1 MLNLF
6 IKNTALVGINTI
18 CGDID
23 KNKDKIQ
30 KAIAQAK
37 SLNKTYIFF
46 PQMTIS
52 GLNIKD
58 LFFIKSFATLCTK
71 AFLDIQKNLD
81 ANITVGLGL
90 PLLDTNGI
98 IHEGYIVFNKDKI
111 ISIDILDTDIQN
123 KIQKAFKFTKIN
135 DSDKF
140 LYDICTYNK
149 QDNLVFVGLETF
161 DFKLSNHTLDVG
173 DTSLTYKVF
182 GSQSFVQ
189 DATDFTINPIA
200 QVTNHD
206 SVYIYNAI
214 LASIATSLVL
224 NINLLGNENGANIY
238 EGQCFFYKDGKVLA
252 YNLPL
257 SFKDFVICSLDES
270 VKDNLNEYESVF
282 KAIALGLFDYM
293 LKTYSK
299 GYVVSLSGGADSSVC
314 ASAVIAAHAYALSEL
329 GEEYF
334 LKMAS
339 VGLNFNKDLFDGDV
353 EKYIKNIVAKE
364 VLTVVYQATKN
375 SSQKTYNMFKGLA
388 DDLGAKAY
396 NWDVTKS
403 IESYVE
409 TVQSVNKDY
418 KLTFEDNDLAMQN
431 IQARSRLPGLWLLTN
446 VENKLLIA
454 TSNRSEGVVGY
465 CTLDG
470 DTAGSISPIGTV
482 PKSYLLKLIEYI
494 ATHGLHLSNGQ
505 TFSIKELYPLCI
517 TAPTAE
523 LRPGFNQTDESDLMP
538 YPLLDLLTKLFYE
551 KHLSPSQMLVYLKN
565 DAYAMSLNRDFKAD
579 IKRFLTLCF
588 RAQWKRERLAPA
600 FSSCKSNNFA
610 LPVLNGALKAFL
622 DDLDKA

>member
-1 MLNLF
+1 MLDLF

-23 KNKDKIQ
+23 KNKDKILR
-30 KAIAQAK
+30 AISEAK
-37 SLNKTYIFF
+37 SLNKTNIFF

-58 LFFIKSFATLCTK
+58 LFFIKSFVTLCTK
-71 AFLDIQKNLD
+71 AFLDIQKKLD

-98 IHEGYIVFNKDKI
+98 IHEGYIVFNKDRI
-111 ISIDILDTDIQN
+111 ISLDILDTDIQN
-123 KIQKAFKFTKIN
+123 KIQKAYKFSKIN
-135 DSDKF
+135 DNDEF
-140 LYDICTYNK
+140 LYDICSYNDK
-149 QDNLVFVGLETF
+149 DNLVFVGFENF
-161 DFKLSNHTLDVG
+161 NYKDKSHSLDVG
-173 DTSLTYKVF
+173 AKSLTYKVF
-182 GSQSFVQ
+182 GSLSFTHDV
-189 DATDFTINPIA
+189 TDFTINPIA
-200 QVTNHD
+200 QVTSYD
-206 SVYIYNAI
+206 SVHIYNAI
-214 LASIATSLVL
+214 LALIDTSLVL

-257 SFKDFVICSLDES
+257 SFKDFVICSSECHIE
-270 VKDNLNEYESVF
+270 DNLNEYESVF
-282 KAIALGLFDYM
+282 KTIALGLFDYM
-293 LKTYSK
+293 SKTYSK

-329 GEEYF
+329 GDEYF
-334 LKMAS
+334 KKMAS
-339 VGLNFNKDLFDGDV
+339 LGLHFNKDLFDGNV

-375 SSQKTYNMFKGLA
+375 SSQKTFKMFKDLA
-388 DDLGAKAY
+388 ICLGAKAY
-396 NWDVTKS
+396 NWDVTQS
-403 IESYVE
+403 IESYVD
-409 TVQSVNKDY
+409 TVKSVNKDY

-446 VENKLLIA
+446 IENKLLIA

-470 DTAGSISPIGTV
+470 DTAGSISPIGTI

-494 ATHGLHLSNGQ
+494 ATKGLHLANGQ
-505 TFSIKELYPLCI
+505 TFLIKDLYPLCV

-523 LRPGFNQTDESDLMP
+523 LRPGFNQKDESDLMP

-551 KHLSPSQMLVYLKN
+551 KHLSPSQMLLHVNN
-565 DAYAMSLNRDFKAD
+565 DTYAKSLNRDLKAD

-600 FSSCKSNNFA
+600 FSACKANNFA

-622 DDLDKA
+622 DDLEKA